1 MPDLRIASDDDR
13 LMIHAD
19 GEVLAEYV
27 FRPDHPTFESPRPYL
42 SPIRTLGGETVSL
55 YRPHDH
61 VWHKGIAWSLP
72 VVGDENFWGGPTFVR
87 GEGYVQLPNNGEQR
101 HVAFET
107 GEADAPAAGTAN
119 DGVAR
124 IRERL
129 DWVTQAGET
138 IFHEVRLLAASVI
151 ADDAWLL
158 GFATALTDTTGRA
171 VPIGSP
177 TTRGREN
184 AGYGGLFW
192 RGPRS
197 FTGGRVLA
205 PGVAGGDELRGTR
218 APWMGFTGRHD
229 ESGTASTIVMVDDP
243 GNLQHPPQWFA
254 RSEEFACLCP
264 APFFSEEHL
273 IEPGATMAL
282 RYGVVIADGEADPA
296 RAGVLAAAASE
307 RLPALLGPHPAGLRG
322 TAGVAAVPGG
332 AESPGAP

>member
-1 MPDLRIASDDDR
+1 MPDLRIARDDDR
-13 LMIHAD
+13 IIIHAD

-27 FRPDHPTFESPRPYL
+27 FRPAHPTFESPRPYL

-101 HVAFET
+101 HVGFEPT
-107 GEADAPAAGTAN
+107 DAGARVPGTARC
-119 DGVAR
+119 V
-124 IRERL
+124 ERL
-129 DWVTQAGET
+129 AWITQAGET
-138 IFHEVRLLAASVI
+138 IFGEERTLAASVI
-151 ADDAWLL
+151 DDSAWLL
-158 GFATALTDTTGRA
+158 GFATSMTNVTDRPI
-171 VPIGSP
+171 PIGSP

-229 ESGTASTIVMVDDP
+229 GSDAASTVVMVDDP
-243 GNLQHPPQWFA
+243 ANLQHPTQWFA

-264 APFFSEEHL
+264 APFFSEEHVV
-273 IEPGATMAL
+273 EPGATMRL
-282 RYGVVIADGEADPA
+282 RYGVVIADGAADPDRAA
-296 RAGVLAAAASE
+296 RLAGAAAVK
-307 RLPALLGPHPAGLRG
+307 LPGLLGP
-322 TAGVAAVPGG
+322 
-332 AESPGAP
+332 S